1 MLQMLTILSFCKLF
15 AKLFNCENKSF
26 KNIIIWFALDHNPLI
41 LKRRFLQFQI
51 QKIERLEHFNI

>member
-41 LKRRFLQFQI
+41 LKRRFL
-51 QKIERLEHFNI
+51 FNVSNSEN